1 MIRRIVMVS
10 CVRFKLRLS
19 HRSLF
24 IWSSRSG
31 YHFQWWPRGKR
42 WLSNDRSR
50 FKCAR
55 STHAEISFST
65 RSSRHHTPTIRM
77 LILLLQ
83 SRYLRAG
90 RPEDQLP
97 LSTWFR
103 RSSMSS
109 CTWDS
114 SFQGHS
120 SLILGRC
127 FLRIS
132 SVQQSILWLKPVP
145 ERWNLRYFIWSSSS
159 LRLSSWFRGRILRK

>member
-10 CVRFKLRLS
+10 CVCFELRLS
-19 HRSLF
+19 HRSVF
-24 IWSSRSG
+24 IWPSRSG

-65 RSSRHHTPTIRM
+65 RSSRHHTSTIRM
-77 LILLLQ
+77 FILLFQ
-83 SRYLRAG
+83 SRHLRAG
-90 RPEDQLP
+90 RPEDQLS

-103 RSSMSS
+103 RSAMSS

-114 SFQGHS
+114 RFQENS
-120 SLILGRC
+120 SLIIELC

-132 SVQQSILWLKPVP
+132 SVQQSILWLKSVP

-159 LRLSSWFRGRILRK
+159 LHLSPWFRGRVLRR